1 MRFDENRTKDDGKEP
16 YNRNNIEKREN
27 SDLPEGEGER
37 AEFKIVKRRENRIIC
52 CVPS

>member
-1 MRFDENRTKDDGKEP
+1 MKIEQKTTVTNPIIGIILKSGK
-16 YNRNNIEKREN
+16 N

-37 AEFKIVKRRENRIIC
+37 AEFKIVKRRENRIC